1 MNVCFYICIYSTF
14 FQPSHEKKDQ
24 WIQNWAKEM
33 KTKTNPNAQK
43 QQNAENDTFK
53 SLFGPKDQ
61 YPIPMASIINPSAL
75 SQLQQLYGKRSD
87 KSSDIAD
94 QAIGTL
100 SSNSMEAHVRAAA
113 KLKREQQIK
122 SDLMDVSLDD

>member
-1 MNVCFYICIYSTF
+1 
-14 FQPSHEKKDQ
+14 
-24 WIQNWAKEM
+24 M

-43 QQNAENDTFK
+43 QQNAENDSFK

-87 KSSDIAD
+87 KPSD
-94 QAIGTL
+94 IGTL